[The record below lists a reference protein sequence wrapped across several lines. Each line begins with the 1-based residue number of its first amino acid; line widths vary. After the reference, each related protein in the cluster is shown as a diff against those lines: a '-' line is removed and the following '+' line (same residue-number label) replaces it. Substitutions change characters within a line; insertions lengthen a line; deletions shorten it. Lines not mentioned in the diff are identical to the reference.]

1 MLNSK
6 MTNAYDVIDSLGEG
20 LPYTWEDRYY
30 ELLDRISVAL
40 VDFRVANNLSQKQLA
55 ERLEISQAMVSKYE
69 SGDYNISLKALVE
82 LFDKLSI
89 PLNALIAKPD
99 RDSAPRMDYPDYKH
113 MKDATVMQE
122 HNDNTQITA
131 A

>member
-6 MTNAYDVIDSLGEG
+6 MTNAFDVIDSIAEG
-20 LPYTWEDRYY
+20 MPYTWEDRYY
-30 ELLDRISVAL
+30 ELLDRISVAI

-82 LFDKLSI
+82 LFDKLDISLNTLIVKADGDSTVPKTNCLDESI
-89 PLNALIAKPD
+89 
-99 RDSAPRMDYPDYKH
+99 
-113 MKDATVMQE
+113 V
-122 HNDNTQITA
+122 
-131 A
+131 